1 LKLETKLTNNFSIL
15 HRSYKT
21 RTNILKPQFCNNVWT
36 FRWGYENFV
45 LAWNG
50 KFWHGLARFGMFWHG
65 LASFGKEFCM
75 DWPGMASFGM
85 EYMFNFFKPTPF

>member
-1 LKLETKLTNNFSIL
+1 MEW
-15 HRSYKT
+15 
-21 RTNILKPQFCNNVWT
+21 QV
-36 FRWGYENFV
+36 
-45 LAWNG
+45 
-50 KFWHGLARFGMFWHG
+50 LARFGMFWHG